1 MTEEQFDMEKKEAM
15 KWLSD
20 YSYDKGFYCIWY
32 SRWIYFSKRAAE

>member
-20 YSYDKGFYCIWY
+20 YSYDKE
-32 SRWIYFSKRAAE
+32 RQNEKRSELPRTRQKD